1 MGIYNSIYQEEG
13 AIYRGILKKIKS
25 RYYKSYK
32 GSCALALGGHSFM
45 IRNFYNMNT
54 YEEFPLTMSLHEASQ
69 SLDGKKFLL
78 RIEMKN
84 LVQYP
89 VAGFDG
95 AERKRIRKMINGN
108 DEEMVDLAG
117 RVISKFRN
125 KRIRKYGKKTE
136 LG

>member
-32 GSCALALGGHSFM
+32 GRGHKFM

-108 DEEMVDLAG
+108 DEEMIDLAG
-117 RVISKFRN
+117 RIISKFRN

>member
-1 MGIYNSIYQEEG
+1 MGIYNSIYQEEA
-13 AIYRGILKKIKS
+13 AIYRDIVNKVRK
-25 RYYKSYK
+25 RYYKLYK
-32 GSCALALGGHSFM
+32 GRGHFYM
-45 IRNFYNMNT
+45 IRNFYDMGA
-54 YEEFPLTMSLHEASQ
+54 YENYPIGMSLHEASQ
-69 SLDGKKFLL
+69 KIDGKKFLL

-117 RVISKFRN
+117 KIISKFRN